1 MKRHLDFI
9 NLISNQDVQYKTWPI
24 KSLEAI
30 LWDENSAF
38 FLLVY

>member
-1 MKRHLDFI
+1 M
-9 NLISNQDVQYKTWPI
+9 PI

-38 FLLVY
+38 FLLVYETLLSTPLVI